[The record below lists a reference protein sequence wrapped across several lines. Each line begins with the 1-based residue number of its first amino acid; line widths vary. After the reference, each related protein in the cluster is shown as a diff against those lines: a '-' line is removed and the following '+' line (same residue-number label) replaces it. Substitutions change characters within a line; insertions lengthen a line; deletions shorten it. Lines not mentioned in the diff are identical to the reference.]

1 MALVSSSLD
10 YYNYKWHG
18 QTYKFLIL
26 AKIPRFFVYTKTL
39 IKYFKVELKYQ
50 NAVEIL
56 KLLLYSLFLAHTIAC
71 LWHLCAKLNPDKN
84 WLKSIKIQEEEPVIK
99 YIYSLYW
106 TVVTIMT
113 VGYGDISAQN
123 EYEVLFSIFSI
134 IFGCGLYGFI
144 LNSIG
149 MILQNNHKKEEYLRN
164 DLRVITSFMERKN
177 IDIKLQR
184 KVQEYGQNKTQI
196 KTRKNQTL

>member
-1 MALVSSSLD
+1 
-10 YYNYKWHG
+10 
-18 QTYKFLIL
+18 
-26 AKIPRFFVYTKTL
+26 
-39 IKYFKVELKYQ
+39 
-50 NAVEIL
+50 
-56 KLLLYSLFLAHTIAC
+56 
-71 LWHLCAKLNPDKN
+71 
-84 WLKSIKIQEEEPVIK
+84 
-99 YIYSLYW
+99 
-106 TVVTIMT
+106 MT

-184 KVQEYGQNKTQI
+184 KVQEYLHFLWAEQNPNKNEEESNI
-196 KTRKNQTL
+196 MKRLNHSLKEELLLESYGGIFRNYPIFLKNFSEISLRKLLKMIFEINLMPEFLRLSKSILYKSFLLKLKRRKFRMIARFIL